1 MGDIMEVKEIM
12 VEGVETIGENETL
25 ETALKKSTEE
35 SEGGS
40 LIVEK
45 DGEVIGIVTTWDILE
60 TIGANKD
67 LKKVKVHDAMETHL
81 VTVHTDTPVEKAAK
95 EMVDHGIWR
104 LPVEEAGQIVGIV
117 SATDILVDRIRKI
130 M

>member
-1 MGDIMEVKEIM
+1 MDVKDIMI
-12 VEGVETIGENETL
+12 EGVQTINENDTL

-35 SEGGS
+35 GEGGS

-60 TIGANKD
+60 AIGTNED
-67 LKKVKVHDAMETHL
+67 LENVKVHDAMETHL
-81 VTVHTDTPVEKAAK
+81 VTVHTDTSVEKAAK

-104 LPVEEAGQIVGIV
+104 LPVEEAGQIVGII
-117 SATDILVDRIRKI
+117 SASDILIDRIRKT